1 MMEKASLPYNIRSSH
16 RYCFSCLFAFH
27 TRSYKVVVM
36 GKTGAQ
42 ILVDSLQEQGVEFI
56 FGIPGGAVIPLFD
69 CLYDSSLTHVLAR
82 HEQGAGHMADGYAR
96 ASGEV
101 GVCVAT
107 SGPGATN
114 LVTALATAFMDSS
127 PVVAITGQV
136 KTHLIGNDAF
146 QEADTTG
153 ITRPI
158 TKHNFLVKDVKD
170 LARTVNEAFHIAST
184 GRPGPVLIDVPV
196 DITTE
201 ELKGKIDKKM
211 HLPGYKPYT
220 KAHPG
225 QITKAVDAINK
236 AKKPV
241 MYVGGGVISSG
252 CSEELRKLA
261 RKAKIPV
268 TTTLMALGAMPEDD
282 PLSLQMLGMH
292 GTQYAN
298 YAVTNCDLLISVGA
312 RFDDR
317 ITGKVEEFAPEAK
330 VVHLDIDPSSIG
342 KNVAVDIP
350 VVGDA
355 KEILAKMYDQ
365 VEEVDRKQWVDQI
378 QKWKEEYPLTYE
390 KEEGVVKPQ
399 YVVEQICEATNG
411 EAVVATDVGQCQM
424 WAAQY
429 YRYSRP
435 RNFLTSGG
443 LGTMGF
449 GLPAAIGAQYARP
462 NETVWA
468 IAGDG
473 SIQMNIQ
480 EFSTAVAKGVPVK
493 VALLNN
499 GYLDMVRQWQELFF
513 DRRYSETRLEEAN
526 PNFVKI
532 AEGYGAEGIL
542 VDTPEDVRPAIDKA
556 MDINDRPVLI
566 DFRVNPEEN
575 VFPMVPAGEA
585 IDRMLSGMA

>member
-1 MMEKASLPYNIRSSH
+1 
-16 RYCFSCLFAFH
+16 
-27 TRSYKVVVM
+27 M

-42 ILVDSLQEQGVEFI
+42 ILVDSLQEQGVECI

-69 CLYDSSLTHVLAR
+69 CLYDSSLKHILAR

-96 ASGEV
+96 ASGKV

-114 LVTALATAFMDSS
+114 LVTALATAYMDSS
-127 PVVAITGQV
+127 PMVAITGQV

-158 TKHNFLVKDVKD
+158 TKHNFLVKDVNE
-170 LARTVNEAFHIAST
+170 LARTVKEAFYIAST

-196 DITTE
+196 DVTTHE
-201 ELKGKIDKKM
+201 HEGPIDDEM
-211 HLPGYKPYT
+211 HIPGYNPYT

-225 QITKAVDAINK
+225 QIRKAVQAINE
-236 AKKPV
+236 AEKPV
-241 MYVGGGVISSG
+241 LYVGGGVISSG
-252 CSEELRKLA
+252 CSEELRKFA
-261 RKAKIPV
+261 RKANIPV
-268 TTTLMALGAMPEDD
+268 TTTLMALGAMPEED

-317 ITGKVEEFAPEAK
+317 ITGNVDGFAPDAK

-342 KNVAVDIP
+342 KNVRADIP

-355 KEILAKMYDQ
+355 KEILTEMFKQ
-365 VEEVDRKQWVDQI
+365 VEEVERKPWIDRIQQW
-378 QKWKEEYPLTYE
+378 KSEYPLTYE

-399 YVVEQICEATNG
+399 YVVEQICEATDGN
-411 EAVVATDVGQCQM
+411 AVVATDVGQCQM

-429 YRYSRP
+429 YRYSKP

-449 GLPAAIGAQYARP
+449 GLPAAIGAQFARP
-462 NETVWA
+462 DDAVFA

-473 SIQMNIQ
+473 SLQMNIQ

-499 GYLDMVRQWQELFF
+499 GYLGMVRQWQELFF
-513 DRRYSETRLEEAN
+513 DRRYSETRLAEAN
-526 PNFVKI
+526 PDFVKI
-532 AEGYGAEGIL
+532 AEGYGAVGIM
-542 VDTPEDVRPAIDKA
+542 VDKPEDVRPAIDKS
-556 MDINDRPVLI
+556 MEIDDRPVLI
-566 DFRVNPEEN
+566 DFHVNPEEN